1 MPLHTT
7 DIDILLSKYFTGE
20 SNNPSEYEQWK
31 RVCGSFRKVRILCKN
46 NEELAKKIEN
56 KMLSG
61 LPEKSEELLKNEVQ
75 LTEEEILKE
84 LEHYGEEIVIEE
96 TEEKDVQ
103 YKQYDLM
110 KFLNNMRE

>member
-1 MPLHTT
+1 
-7 DIDILLSKYFTGE
+7 
-20 SNNPSEYEQWK
+20 
-31 RVCGSFRKVRILCKN
+31 
-46 NEELAKKIEN
+46 
-56 KMLSG
+56 MLSG